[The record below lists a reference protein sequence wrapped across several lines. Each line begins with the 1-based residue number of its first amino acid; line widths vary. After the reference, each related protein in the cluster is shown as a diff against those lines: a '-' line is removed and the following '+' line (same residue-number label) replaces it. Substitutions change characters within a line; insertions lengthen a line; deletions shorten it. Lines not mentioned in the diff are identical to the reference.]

1 MRDAS
6 ILLATASTVLF
17 ENDRIRIS
25 DFRLPPGAS
34 GGLLEHNLP
43 TVRWQVGTG
52 LHLLNDDRAPTQ
64 VEDKRV
70 FWMEVGD
77 PFVCTNAHASNEYRQ
92 ICWEFKQ
99 SPKRTEAEVRALLD
113 GALYST
119 DVGTTLLFENA
130 YCRVWDFFLEPGAG
144 DLAVPHHHVLDY
156 VFVYVAPGRLLG
168 SFHDGS
174 PGLFDSINDD
184 NDVTWFDIPDGAA
197 TDPSFAHGGK
207 NGYDDRPMR
216 EYLVELK

>member
-1 MRDAS
+1 MRSTDARM
-6 ILLATASTVLF
+6 LLATASTVLF

-25 DFRLPPGAS
+25 DFRLAPGES
-34 GGLLEHNLP
+34 GGLAEHLHP
-43 TVRWQVGTG
+43 TIRWQVGNG
-52 LHLLNDDRAPTQ
+52 MHQRGNEAPSS
-64 VEDKRV
+64 VADKHI
-70 FWMEVGD
+70 FWVDAGSA
-77 PFVCTNAHASNEYRQ
+77 FVCTNCGESEYRQ
-92 ICWEFKQ
+92 ICWELKQ
-99 SPKRTEAEVRALLD
+99 APKRDEAEVRRLLD
-113 GALYST
+113 SALYST
-119 DVGTTLLFENA
+119 DVGTELLFENA

-197 TDPSFAHGGK
+197 QDVSFAHGGK